1 MLQAAAGIAAVLVAF
16 WPQIAVLIKQVKVP
30 SITPVFPAPVP
41 GLPTKPKADPPS
53 YAESIMHLAIVR
65 TRLVSTALLG
75 DEQKKSIDV
84 LTLALVEGS
93 DK

>member
-1 MLQAAAGIAAVLVAF
+1 MLQVAAGVAAVLVAL
-16 WPQIAVLIKQVKVP
+16 WPQIAALLKQVKVP
-30 SITPVFPAPVP
+30 SVSPIRPAPAAP
-41 GLPTKPKADPPS
+41 KPTVQPPS

>member
-1 MLQAAAGIAAVLVAF
+1 MLQVAAGVAAVLVAL
-16 WPQIAVLIKQVKVP
+16 WPQIAALLKQVKVP
-30 SITPVFPAPVP
+30 SVKPVP
-41 GLPTKPKADPPS
+41 AAPKSTVQPPS

>member
-1 MLQAAAGIAAVLVAF
+1 MLQVAAGVAAVLVAL
-16 WPQIAVLIKQVKVP
+16 WPQIAAILKQVKVP
-30 SITPVFPAPVP
+30 SVTPVPAAPK
-41 GLPTKPKADPPS
+41 PTVQPPS